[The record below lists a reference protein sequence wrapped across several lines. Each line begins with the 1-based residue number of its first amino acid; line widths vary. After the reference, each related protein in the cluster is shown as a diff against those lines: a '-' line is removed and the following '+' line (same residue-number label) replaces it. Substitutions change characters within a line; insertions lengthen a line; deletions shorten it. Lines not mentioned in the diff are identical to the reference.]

1 MFIKWGYVF
10 KMAEIPRASE
20 GFMDYFSILEAA
32 ICIECC
38 SHECLFL
45 LPFDSVV

>member
-20 GFMDYFSILEAA
+20 GFMDYFPILEALENQ
-32 ICIECC
+32 IC
-38 SHECLFL
+38 HLHRML
-45 LPFDSVV
+45 